1 MGIFKSG
8 QTDYI
13 QSALE
18 SYLQKVRNE
27 TKNKFEYAK
36 WCSWG
41 RAAYAV
47 YASMRTIKGCYMP
60 PNNLNKA
67 KLLLELGIQP
77 MITIWYYNLE
87 SQKSYPDEVK
97 QAERIEALT
106 MVQHFLG
113 IDSENSIKLYLGFD
127 KELSCFLNDECEST
141 ALYAAMFYQ
150 RYWECI
156 AGANI
161 VDWGKL
167 RFPIESDS
175 DLRNA
180 CYEGK
185 YKLVGRPNESVENT
199 IALGVAIVDAGCFMF
214 GEFKRTL
221 KIGRADS
228 THSIQEWDE
237 TNRCRDKILT
247 R

>member
-27 TKNKFEYAK
+27 AKNKVEYAK

-41 RAAYAV
+41 RSAYAV
-47 YASMRTIKGCYMP
+47 YASMRTIKGCYIP
-60 PNNLNKA
+60 PNNLSKA
-67 KLLLELGIQP
+67 KILLELGIQP

-87 SQKSYPDEVK
+87 SQISCSDEVK
-97 QAERIEALT
+97 QAERIVALT
-106 MVQHFLG
+106 IVQHFLG
-113 IDSENSIKLYLGFD
+113 IDSDSSIKLYLGFD
-127 KELSCFLNDECEST
+127 KELMCFLNDECEST

-156 AGANI
+156 AGGNI

-180 CYEGK
+180 CHEGK
-185 YKLVGRPNESVENT
+185 YKLVGSPNESVENT

-214 GEFKRTL
+214 GEFKRRL
-221 KIGRADS
+221 KIGRAYSRNS
-228 THSIQEWDE
+228 TQEWDE
-237 TNRCRDKILT
+237 TNKYSDKILT